1 MNKRQTNKFCNIM
14 KQFVAVLDYA
24 NEVHAFCTSDV
35 DESLAAESE
44 ETKRKMETNEYV
56 YDVREPFLE
65 QYLDGKKINTKN
77 APEYDDL
84 LHQIAVTILR
94 EGKARCPVDTESL
107 RDTARI
113 IKRGFTGYD
122 VVFGCGINKETGEH
136 IDYATYV
143 HEIGRYHHIIGQ
155 AKYLEDAVI
164 EVQNNLKG
172 AGAELRIGIEYD
184 VLYGNNT
191 GCMVAH
197 VGGTAGRDMN
207 LLEEEKAKLF
217 MSKSFRNATTEERE
231 IMMRGST
238 IVNSKKKGNNK

>member
-1 MNKRQTNKFCNIM
+1 MNKKQTRKFCNIM

-24 NEVHAFCTSDV
+24 NEVHAFCTNDV

-44 ETKRKMETNEYV
+44 EAKRKMETNEYV

-65 QYLDGKKINTKN
+65 QDLNGKKINTKN
-77 APEYDDL
+77 TPEYDDL

-94 EGKARCPVDTESL
+94 EAKSRCPVDTESL
-107 RDTARI
+107 RDTARV
-113 IKRGFTGYD
+113 IKRGVTGYD
-122 VVFGCGINKETGEH
+122 VVFGWGINKETGEP

-172 AGAELRIGIEYD
+172 AGAALRIGLEYD
-184 VLYGNNT
+184 VSYGTST

-207 LLEEEKAKLF
+207 LLEEDKAKLF
-217 MSKSFRNATTEERE
+217 MSRSFRNATTEERE
-231 IMMRGST
+231 MMMRGST
-238 IVNSKKKGNNK
+238 IVNSKKKGDSE

>member
-1 MNKRQTNKFCNIM
+1 MNKKQTNKFCNIM
-14 KQFVAVLDYA
+14 KQFIAVLDYA
-24 NEVHAFCTSDV
+24 NEVHAFCTNDIDKSLV
-35 DESLAAESE
+35 DESE
-44 ETKRKMETNEYV
+44 ETKRKMEVTENLYSDKEH
-56 YDVREPFLE
+56 FLE
-65 QYLDGKKINTKN
+65 NKLDGKKVNTN
-77 APEYDDL
+77 NTPEYDDL

-94 EGKARCPVDTESL
+94 EAKSRCPVDTESL

-113 IKRGFTGYD
+113 VKTGVTGYD
-122 VVFGCGINKETGEH
+122 VVFGCGINKETGEP

-172 AGAELRIGIEYD
+172 AGASLRIGLEYD
-184 VLYGNNT
+184 VLYGTST

-207 LLEEEKAKLF
+207 LLEEDKAKLF

-238 IVNSKKKGNNK
+238 IINSKKKGNSK